1 MRATVE
7 ALVILAA
14 FRNCGANLAGEE
26 GGGGGGGIL
35 DPLLALGDFESR
47 RDFAPCA
54 LVAFRLG
61 DFAGFEVR
69 GAS

>member
-1 MRATVE
+1 M
-7 ALVILAA
+7 ILAA

-26 GGGGGGGIL
+26 GGGGGIL
-35 DPLLALGDFESR
+35 DPLLALGGFESR